1 MSKESNLNA
10 EIREGT
16 GKSAVKKVLS
26 AGKIP
31 SIIYGLGENPVNIA
45 LDKVT
50 IQKEINIGGFLTR
63 IFSMNIDGKKSLAI
77 PREVQFDPL
86 SDQPIHIDFLRL
98 AEDSKITLD
107 IPTKFINEELSP
119 GLKRGGVLN
128 VNRRTVQL
136 SCPANNIPDEI
147 VFNLEGLEIGDTIRI
162 SAANL
167 GNGIT
172 PTISDRDFTVASV
185 AAPTVVK
192 EPEAPVEVRRQM
204 IRLKMVRKKTQ
215 LLKLRLKMKVKIKI
229 NTFSFINLNIYI
241 SSTI

>member
-63 IFSMNIDGKKSLAI
+63 IFSLNIDGKKSLAI

-136 SCPANNIPDEI
+136 SCPANNIPEEI

-167 GNGIT
+167 GNGVT

-192 EPEAPVEVRRQM
+192 EPEAPVEGEAAVDQAEDGE
-204 IRLKMVRKKTQ
+204 KKDAASEAET
-215 LLKLRLKMKVKIKI
+215 KDESKDKD
-229 NTFSFINLNIYI
+229 
-241 SSTI
+241 

>member
-10 EIREGT
+10 EIRDVS
-16 GKSAVKKVLS
+16 GKSAVKKVLA

-31 SIIYGLGENPVNIA
+31 SVMYGLGENPVNIS
-45 LDKVT
+45 LDKITV
-50 IQKEINIGGFLTR
+50 QKEINSGGFLTR
-63 IFSMNIDGKKSLAI
+63 IFSLNIDGKKSLAI

-107 IPTKFINEELSP
+107 IPTRFINEELSP

-136 SCPANNIPDEI
+136 SCPANNIPEEI
-147 VFNLEGLEIGDTIRI
+147 VFDLEGLEIGDTIRI

-167 GNGIT
+167 GDGIS
-172 PTISDRDFTVASV
+172 PTITDRDFTVASV

-192 EPEAPVEVRRQM
+192 EPEAPAEGEATEGEANEGGAAAED
-204 IRLKMVRKKTQ
+204 KKDAAPEADN
-215 LLKLRLKMKVKIKI
+215 KEENKDKE
-229 NTFSFINLNIYI
+229 
-241 SSTI
+241 

>member
-10 EIREGT
+10 EIRDGS
-16 GKSAVKKVLS
+16 GKSAVKKVLA

-31 SIIYGLGENPVNIA
+31 SVMYGLGENPVNIS
-45 LDKVT
+45 LDKITV
-50 IQKEINIGGFLTR
+50 QKEINSGGFLTR
-63 IFSMNIDGKKSLAI
+63 IFSLNIDGKKSLAI

-107 IPTKFINEELSP
+107 IPTRFINEELSP

-136 SCPANNIPDEI
+136 SCPANNIPEEI
-147 VFNLEGLEIGDTIRI
+147 VFDLEGLEIGDTIRI

-167 GNGIT
+167 GDGIS

-192 EPEAPVEVRRQM
+192 EPEAPVEGEAAEGAAAED
-204 IRLKMVRKKTQ
+204 KKDAAPEADN
-215 LLKLRLKMKVKIKI
+215 KEENKDKE
-229 NTFSFINLNIYI
+229 
-241 SSTI
+241 

>member
-63 IFSMNIDGKKSLAI
+63 IFSLNIAGKKSLAI

-136 SCPANNIPDEI
+136 SCPANNIPEEI

-167 GNGIT
+167 GNGVT
-172 PTISDRDFTVASV
+172 PIISDRDFTVASV

-192 EPEAPVEVRRQM
+192 EPEAPVEGEAADDQAEDSE
-204 IRLKMVRKKTQ
+204 KKDAASEAETC
-215 LLKLRLKMKVKIKI
+215 LLY
-229 NTFSFINLNIYI
+229 TSDAADE
-241 SSTI
+241 

>member
-63 IFSMNIDGKKSLAI
+63 IFSLNIDGKKSLAI

-136 SCPANNIPDEI
+136 SCPANNIPEEI

-167 GNGIT
+167 GNGVT

-192 EPEAPVEVRRQM
+192 EPEAPVESEAADDQAEDGE
-204 IRLKMVRKKTQ
+204 KKDAASEAET
-215 LLKLRLKMKVKIKI
+215 KDESKDKD
-229 NTFSFINLNIYI
+229 
-241 SSTI
+241 